1 MSFGVFDM
9 RKENAQSEA
18 KATAHGGEWARRCAR
33 CSKPCKQAGNV
44 TVVSCDKY
52 ERAASAN
59 PTS

>member
-1 MSFGVFDM
+1 M

-18 KATAHGGEWARRCAR
+18 KAAAHGGEWARRCAR

-59 PTS
+59 PAS